1 VKTDFGWHV
10 IRLEDRKQGAAQ
22 PYDQVKS
29 AIRNVLLRRKVGEV
43 MEKLRAASKV
53 EILDEDL
60 KKYAEEAAKAAK
72 TFQERQ
78 QKALDQG
85 GGAATGGE
93 AAPAEAAPA
102 EAAPAEAAPAD
113 TGGKGDLQLPGE

>member
-1 VKTDFGWHV
+1 
-10 IRLEDRKQGAAQ
+10 
-22 PYDQVKS
+22 
-29 AIRNVLLRRKVGEV
+29 
-43 MEKLRAASKV
+43 MEKVRAASKV

-72 TFQERQ
+72 TFQEKQ

-93 AAPAEAAPA
+93 TPPDPEVATA
-102 EAAPAEAAPAD
+102 
-113 TGGKGDLQLPGE
+113 GKGDLQLPAQ